1 MVGQSQ
7 GIVMYNEVKKYDEW
21 LSHQLV
27 NLVEA
32 LLQHNSNLLEKSL
45 GNIEHS
51 LNFAEDISPRLLDLA
66 IKFRTLL
73 RLYRTEKKPVSG
85 SSWGWLYARAGSSP
99 AIGSETV
106 DLTELK
112 SVLDKKRQKN
122 VEEQERKKE
131 HIIQKLAGSIKEL
144 KESDEEY

>member
-1 MVGQSQ
+1 MQ
-7 GIVMYNEVKKYDEW
+7 GIVMDNEVKKYDEW

-27 NLVEA
+27 NLIEA

-51 LNFAEDISPRLLDLA
+51 LNFAEDISPRLIDLA

-85 SSWGWLYARAGSSP
+85 SSWGWLYARASSSS

-112 SVLDKKRQKN
+112 SVLDEKREKN

-131 HIIQKLAGSIKEL
+131 QIIQKLAGSIKEL
-144 KESDEEY
+144 KGSDEEY

>member
-1 MVGQSQ
+1 MD
-7 GIVMYNEVKKYDEW
+7 NEVKKYDEW

-45 GNIEHS
+45 NNIEHS
-51 LNFAEDISPRLLDLA
+51 LNFTEDISPKLIDLA

-73 RLYRTEKKPVSG
+73 RLYRTEKKPIPG
-85 SSWGWLYARAGSSP
+85 SSWGWIYARSGPSP
-99 AIGSETV
+99 AMGSETV

-112 SVLDKKRQKN
+112 SVLDQKRQKN
-122 VEEQERKKE
+122 VEEHERKKDK
-131 HIIQKLAGSIKEL
+131 IIQKLAGSIKEL
-144 KESDEEY
+144 KGSEEEY

>member
-1 MVGQSQ
+1 MD
-7 GIVMYNEVKKYDEW
+7 NEVKKYDEW

-45 GNIEHS
+45 NNIEHS
-51 LNFAEDISPRLLDLA
+51 LNFTEDISPRLIDLA

-73 RLYRTEKKPVSG
+73 RLYRTEKKPIPG
-85 SSWGWLYARAGSSP
+85 SSWGWLYARSGSSP
-99 AIGSETV
+99 AIGSDTV

-112 SVLDKKRQKN
+112 SVLNKKRQINK
-122 VEEQERKKE
+122 EEQEKKKE
-131 HIIQKLAGSIKEL
+131 QIIQKLAGSIKEL
-144 KESDEEY
+144 RGSDEE

>member
-1 MVGQSQ
+1 MD
-7 GIVMYNEVKKYDEW
+7 NKVKKYDEW

-27 NLVEA
+27 NLIEA

-51 LNFAEDISPRLLDLA
+51 LNFAEDISPRLIDLA

-99 AIGSETV
+99 AIGTETV

-112 SVLDKKRQKN
+112 SVLDEKKQKN

-131 HIIQKLAGSIKEL
+131 QIIQKLAGSIKEL
-144 KESDEEY
+144 KGSEEEY